1 MSNDEPDDRDDPGPD
16 ETESGEAGE
25 GQPPVDDDQ
34 AGDSDDSW
42 VSDSVDEGESAT
54 GDSGPGGSETGSV
67 DDGPDHDTGSG
78 SVGSSA
84 SGGKGPNEK
93 FCAECGAVINEKAEI
108 CPECG
113 VRQPGMDSGNDER
126 IVAALLAILLGSFG
140 AHKFYLGNNKLGVI
154 YLCFFWTG
162 IPGIIGIIE
171 GVIYL
176 TKDDDEFRRQY
187 MDE

>member
-1 MSNDEPDDRDDPGPD
+1 MSNDEHDDRDDPG
-16 ETESGEAGE
+16 SGDADPGEPGE
-25 GQPPVDDDQ
+25 GQPPDD
-34 AGDSDDSW
+34 GGSDDSW
-42 VSDSVDEGESAT
+42 VSDSVDEDGESTDEDA
-54 GDSGPGGSETGSV
+54 GPGDDTGGA
-67 DDGPDHDTGSG
+67 DPHDHDRGSTGTN
-78 SVGSSA
+78 
-84 SGGKGPNEK
+84 GGRQKGPGEK
-93 FCAECGAVINEKAEI
+93 YCAECGAVINEKAEI

-140 AHKFYLGNNKLGVI
+140 AHKFYLGNNKLGII